1 MVNSSI
7 DLSEQISEA
16 RQDFKGKTTVAFI
29 GDSYCGKTILCA
41 LLKDTASKYL
51 PKETNEKYY
60 GFATNGRQRINEFI
74 YEMYH
79 QKFPDKTT
87 LSVETDATIKIT
99 SDSQNDIELV
109 FHDMPGEK
117 YKEYLENET
126 KLEELDSV
134 VKTIMDHGRDPN
146 KKYGKMAHIIFAQIY
161 VILIDCSI
169 YKSWRGLE
177 GKFVST
183 LQNLLEYKKYIGKDV
198 DGKIYSPVSIVF
210 TKYDTLDPSDQKPPN
225 ELLDE
230 LNELKSAF
238 NRFVKHDPKCF
249 ISKITANHLTDKQTN
264 KIIDQYLN
272 TNDEEYVRNTKIID
286 ERNEELQSIKQSI
299 TAEEEKFDNAKTK
312 YSNFKNDPNIINN
325 PDKSQLSISKNNV
338 NTIEKTLKKLRI
350 KYDEIY
356 NLVQQAREK
365 LHSIKLKREGESRP
379 TLKQI
384 GKPDYC
390 PTDPLEYSHAE
401 YINLIKWFI
410 KMHNNHGKN

>member
-183 LQNLLEYKKYIGKDV
+183 LRK
-198 DGKIYSPVSIVF
+198 
-210 TKYDTLDPSDQKPPN
+210 
-225 ELLDE
+225 
-230 LNELKSAF
+230 
-238 NRFVKHDPKCF
+238 
-249 ISKITANHLTDKQTN
+249 
-264 KIIDQYLN
+264 
-272 TNDEEYVRNTKIID
+272 
-286 ERNEELQSIKQSI
+286 
-299 TAEEEKFDNAKTK
+299 
-312 YSNFKNDPNIINN
+312 
-325 PDKSQLSISKNNV
+325 
-338 NTIEKTLKKLRI
+338 
-350 KYDEIY
+350 
-356 NLVQQAREK
+356 
-365 LHSIKLKREGESRP
+365 
-379 TLKQI
+379 
-384 GKPDYC
+384 
-390 PTDPLEYSHAE
+390 
-401 YINLIKWFI
+401 
-410 KMHNNHGKN
+410 